1 MELLEYKNSIYKK
14 EEKVKFD
21 FPYSF
26 TPNSS
31 SVFSYEAPPA
41 NSSLTI
47 LTTSAES
54 IFVSDCLFKSPNNI
68 VNIAGLVFSG
78 VSLI

>member
-1 MELLEYKNSIYKK
+1 MELLEYRNSIYKK
-14 EEKVKFD
+14 EEKVKFY

-31 SVFSYEAPPA
+31 PVFFTRRRD

-54 IFVSDCLFKSPNNI
+54 ISISYCLFKSSNN
-68 VNIAGLVFSG
+68 VFNTAGLVFSE
-78 VSLI
+78 VLLI